1 MLSALLLLVVQ
12 TASAAEQPIGFSHT
26 AHIEKASMQC
36 TDCHEGATSRDS
48 AGLPSIRK
56 CMLCHQFIATDLPE
70 VVRLS
75 EYWERKHEVPWERI
89 YGFAKTAAVQFR
101 HAPHAR
107 AENRLLSVP
116 RRRGVHDGRGQ
127 GGDAH
132 HGLLHSVPP
141 RQFRDRRLPGM
152 SLLGQPVMQ
161 PTVPAR
167 MRRDVPAAAPCTPL
181 EPGRSAC
188 AEAS

>member
-1 MLSALLLLVVQ
+1 MSLAMLSALLLLVVQ

-75 EYWERKHEVPWERI
+75 KYWERKHEVPWERI

-107 AENRLLSVP
+107 AEIACSQC
-116 RRRGVHDGRGQ
+116 H
-127 GGDAH
+127 GDVASMTVAVEAVTH
-132 HGLLHSVPP
+132 TMGSCIQCH
-141 RQFRDRRLPGM
+141 RDN
-152 SLLGQPVMQ
+152 
-161 PTVPAR
+161 
-167 MRRDVPAAAPCTPL
+167 
-181 EPGRSAC
+181 SATDDC
-188 AEAS
+188 LACHF

>member
-1 MLSALLLLVVQ
+1 MKGRPAARAVRLEPASAAGLSCTSVWGEFLVSLAMLSALLLLVVQ

-107 AENRLLSVP
+107 AEIACSQC
-116 RRRGVHDGRGQ
+116 H
-127 GGDAH
+127 GDVASMTVAVKAMTH
-132 HGLLHSVPP
+132 TMGSCIQCH
-141 RQFRDRRLPGM
+141 RDN
-152 SLLGQPVMQ
+152 
-161 PTVPAR
+161 
-167 MRRDVPAAAPCTPL
+167 
-181 EPGRSAC
+181 SATDDC
-188 AEAS
+188 LACHF

>member
-75 EYWERKHEVPWERI
+75 KYWERI

-107 AENRLLSVP
+107 AEIACSQC
-116 RRRGVHDGRGQ
+116 H
-127 GGDAH
+127 GDVASMTVAVKAVTH
-132 HGLLHSVPP
+132 TMGSCIQCH
-141 RQFRDRRLPGM
+141 RDN
-152 SLLGQPVMQ
+152 
-161 PTVPAR
+161 
-167 MRRDVPAAAPCTPL
+167 
-181 EPGRSAC
+181 SATDDC
-188 AEAS
+188 LACHF